1 VDQMVLTRE
10 YTGAG
15 SCPGTVPGG
24 WSLNL
29 SFGQLSLSGSP
40 GNFSFRFESSALPN
54 TNPQATITATFSGGL
69 ADGVITGSVTVADN
83 VVFANGA
90 TRSGTVVVPIR
101 LDVKD

>member
-1 VDQMVLTRE
+1 MVLTRE